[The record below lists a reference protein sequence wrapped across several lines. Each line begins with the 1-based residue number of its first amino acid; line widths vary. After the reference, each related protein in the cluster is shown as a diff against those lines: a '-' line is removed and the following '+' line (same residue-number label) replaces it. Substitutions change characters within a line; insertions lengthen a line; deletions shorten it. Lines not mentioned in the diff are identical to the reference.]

1 MQSPQ
6 ASESGYEAAADEWPY
21 PEAPFLWIMEAKEAT
36 VGSLIPSTMWDWRK
50 DWPKAAAGVA
60 ITLLLFA
67 ILVVVTLI
75 W

>member
-1 MQSPQ
+1 MDAETDRRTANLLVRQMALPK
-6 ASESGYEAAADEWPY
+6 ALRFGDNGCGGGP
-21 PEAPFLWIMEAKEAT
+21 M
-36 VGSLIPSTMWDWRK
+36 GSLIPSEMWDWRK

-67 ILVVVTLI
+67 ILVAVTVI